1 MEALLPPHVLHG
13 DDDCNQLVAPFN
25 TESETS
31 HTARGSSDSR
41 TGYDGGPLDRAISGP
56 ARQRRADPISSAVHR
71 LAGQLVERGVPS
83 RVALVLAHN
92 GVEPKDLASTPIE
105 EALSAARAESITL
118 KPIEERKLRTLCC
131 LLYTSPSPRD
141 LH

>member
-1 MEALLPPHVLHG
+1 MEAYLPSMLREEIGTRTLPASLSEVG
-13 DDDCNQLVAPFN
+13 TFN

-56 ARQRRADPISSAVHR
+56 AWTPSSSQETWAPQPDSNCGGRGSTRPPSRPPSRRRRADPVSSAVHR

-83 RVALVLAHN
+83 RVAL
-92 GVEPKDLASTPIE
+92 
-105 EALSAARAESITL
+105 
-118 KPIEERKLRTLCC
+118 
-131 LLYTSPSPRD
+131 
-141 LH
+141 